1 MLKFLLRRFANY
13 LVLVVLATCMGYFLA
28 ASALHPRQIYEGRNP
43 PPPEASIDKTLDDL
57 NLNDKTP
64 VVTRFKRWA
73 GDALHGDFGRTVFG
87 QKITDEMPRGHA
99 SLADQLRRAA
109 TSIPLNIGEAQG
121 RTGNAGPS
129 FVGGVVVWPGRDP
142 KIDAPKE

>member
-57 NLNDKTP
+57 FTASFGVCASTSP
-64 VVTRFKRWA
+64 A
-73 GDALHGDFGRTVFG
+73 EPADALLGRA
-87 QKITDEMPRGHA
+87 DELLYQ
-99 SLADQLRRAA
+99 SK
-109 TSIPLNIGEAQG
+109 TNG
-121 RTGNAGPS
+121 RNRVTG
-129 FVGGVVVWPGRDP
+129 V
-142 KIDAPKE
+142 